1 MFTDRERCLYR
12 KRQLVEVICQLRF
25 PTILSISAR
34 EPAEFQEG
42 IRGDF
47 PQYKRNFDMPQP
59 KLTGAP
65 GNFRVEE
72 SEKITNYNFLSAD
85 GKWKVN
91 LTNSFVSLSTPA
103 YTTWEDFAAKL
114 DLVLSQFIPIYRP
127 AYFERVGLRFIN
139 IFSRK
144 ALDLEG
150 VPFREL
156 FQPGYLGLLA
166 EEDVRE
172 EGFARA
178 GQDIELAIA
187 GGCRIKMHAGPG
199 MIQRAN
205 VKDSEIKFI
214 LDNDVFMNGK
224 LPVAQCAPA
233 LQTVHIQADRIHMHK
248 SNRARNQHDQLDRQK
263 CGNQGYYE
271 QQPAAGHVA

>member
-1 MFTDRERCLYR
+1 MFSDRERCLYR
-12 KRQLVEVICQLRF
+12 KRQLLEVICQLRF

-34 EPAEFQEG
+34 EPADFQEA

-47 PQYKRNFDMPQP
+47 PQYKRLLEQTQP
-59 KLTGAP
+59 RVSGGP

-72 SEKITNYNFLSAD
+72 GEKITNYQFLSAD
-85 GKWKVN
+85 GRWKVN
-91 LTNSFVSLSTPA
+91 LTNTFVSLATPV

-114 DLVLSQFIPIYRP
+114 DLILAQFIPIYRP

-139 IFSRK
+139 VFSRK

-156 FQPGYLGLLA
+156 FQPAYLGLLG

-178 GQDIELAIA
+178 GQDVECAIS
-187 GGCRIKMHAGPG
+187 GGCRVKLHAGPG
-199 MIQRAN
+199 LLQRGS

-214 LDNDVFMNGK
+214 LDNDVFMNDK
-224 LPVAQCAPA
+224 LPVNQCAPA
-233 LQTVHIQADRIHMHK
+233 LQTVHIQADRIF
-248 SNRARNQHDQLDRQK
+248 AGAITDRLH
-263 CGNQGYYE
+263 E
-271 QQPAAGHVA
+271 AMEPEPL

>member
-1 MFTDRERCLYR
+1 MFNDRERCLYR
-12 KRQLVEVICQLRF
+12 KRQLLEVICQLRF
-25 PTILSISAR
+25 PAILSISAR

-47 PQYKRNFDMPQP
+47 PQYKRLLEQPQP
-59 KLTGAP
+59 RVVGGP

-72 SEKITNYNFLSAD
+72 GEKITNYQFLSAD
-85 GKWKVN
+85 GKWKAS
-91 LTNSFVSLSTPA
+91 LTNTSVSLATPA

-114 DLVLSQFIPIYRP
+114 DLILSQFIPVYRP

-139 IFSRK
+139 AFSRK

-156 FQPGYLGLLA
+156 FQPAYLGPMA

-172 EGFARA
+172 EGFSMAS
-178 GQDIELAIA
+178 QDYELALA
-187 GGCRIKMHAGPG
+187 GGCRVKIHAGTG
-199 MIQRAN
+199 MLQRKLVEKNQVKLIQDNELR
-205 VKDSEIKFI
+205 FF
-214 LDNDVFMNGK
+214 LDNDVFMPDK

-233 LQTVHIQADRIHMHK
+233 LQTVHIQADRLFAGAIT
-248 SNRARNQHDQLDRQK
+248 DRLH
-263 CGNQGYYE
+263 E
-271 QQPAAGHVA
+271 AMEPELI

>member
-1 MFTDRERCLYR
+1 MFTDRERYLYH

-34 EPAEFQEG
+34 EPADFQEA

-47 PQYKRNFDMPQP
+47 PQYKRLLEQSQP
-59 KLTGAP
+59 RLTGAP

-72 SEKITNYNFLSAD
+72 ADKVTNYQFLSDD
-85 GKWKVN
+85 GRWKVN
-91 LTNSFVSLSTPA
+91 LTNSFVSLATPA

-139 IFSRK
+139 VFSRK

-178 GQDIELAIA
+178 GQDIELAIS

-199 MIQRAN
+199 MIQRGN

-233 LQTVHIQADRIHMHK
+233 LQTVHIQADRLFAGAIT
-248 SNRARNQHDQLDRQK
+248 DRLHEAMEPEPL
-263 CGNQGYYE
+263 G
-271 QQPAAGHVA
+271 

>member
-1 MFTDRERCLYR
+1 MFSDRERFLYR
-12 KRQLVEVICQLRF
+12 KRQLAEVICQLRF

-34 EPAEFQEG
+34 EPADFQEA
-42 IRGDF
+42 IRRDF
-47 PQYKRNFDMPQP
+47 PQYKRLFEQPQP
-59 KLTGAP
+59 RVTGAP
-65 GNFRVEE
+65 GSFRLEE
-72 SEKITNYNFLSAD
+72 PERITNYQFLSAD

-91 LTNSFVSLSTPA
+91 LTNSFISLATPA
-103 YTTWEDFAAKL
+103 YTKWEDFAAKL
-114 DLVLSQFIPIYRP
+114 DLILAQFIPTYQP

-156 FQPGYLGLLA
+156 FQPGYLGLLG

-178 GQDIELAIA
+178 GQDVELALS
-187 GGCRIKMHAGPG
+187 GGCRVKLHAGPG
-199 MIQRAN
+199 MVQRGP

-214 LDNDVFMNGK
+214 LDCDVFMPGK
-224 LPVAQCAPA
+224 LPMTQCAPA
-233 LQTVHIQADRIHMHK
+233 LQTVHLQADRIFAGALTD
-248 SNRARNQHDQLDRQK
+248 RLHDAMDPIPL
-263 CGNQGYYE
+263 
-271 QQPAAGHVA
+271 

>member
-1 MFTDRERCLYR
+1 MFSDRERCLYR

-34 EPAEFQEG
+34 EPADFQEA

-47 PQYKRNFDMPQP
+47 PQYKRLLEQTQP
-59 KLTGAP
+59 RVSGGP

-72 SEKITNYNFLSAD
+72 GEKITNYQFLSAD
-85 GKWKVN
+85 GRWKVN
-91 LTNSFVSLSTPA
+91 LTNTFVSLATPA

-114 DLVLSQFIPIYRP
+114 DLILAQFIPIYRP

-139 IFSRK
+139 VFSRK

-156 FQPGYLGLLA
+156 FQPAYLGLLA

-178 GQDIELAIA
+178 GQDVELAIS
-187 GGCRIKMHAGPG
+187 GGCRVKMHVGPG
-199 MIQRAN
+199 MLQRQVVEN
-205 VKDSEIKFI
+205 GQVKVIKDNELKFF
-214 LDNDVFMNGK
+214 LDNDVFMPGK

-233 LQTVHIQADRIHMHK
+233 LQTVHVQADRIF
-248 SNRARNQHDQLDRQK
+248 AGALTDRLH
-263 CGNQGYYE
+263 E
-271 QQPAAGHVA
+271 AMEPEPL

>member
-1 MFTDRERCLYR
+1 MFSDRERYLYR

-34 EPAEFQEG
+34 EPADFQEA

-47 PQYKRNFDMPQP
+47 PQYKRLLEQAQP
-59 KLTGAP
+59 KLSGGP
-65 GNFRVEE
+65 GSFRVEE
-72 SEKITNYNFLSAD
+72 GEKITNYQFLSAD
-85 GKWKVN
+85 GRWKVN
-91 LTNSFVSLSTPA
+91 LTNSFVSLATPA

-114 DLVLSQFIPIYRP
+114 DLVLAQFIPIYRP

-139 IFSRK
+139 VFSRK

-178 GQDIELAIA
+178 GQDIELAIS

-199 MIQRAN
+199 LLQRGN
-205 VKDSEIKFI
+205 VKDGEIKFI

-233 LQTVHIQADRIHMHK
+233 LQTVHIQADRIF
-248 SNRARNQHDQLDRQK
+248 
-263 CGNQGYYE
+263 
-271 QQPAAGHVA
+271 AGAITERLHEAMEPEPL

>member
-1 MFTDRERCLYR
+1 MFLDRERYLYR
-12 KRQLVEVICQLRF
+12 KPQLVEVICQLRF

-34 EPAEFQEG
+34 EPAEFQEA

-47 PQYKRNFDMPQP
+47 PPYKRLLEQSQP
-59 KLTGAP
+59 RLTGAP

-72 SEKITNYNFLSAD
+72 AEKVTNYQFLSDD
-85 GKWKVN
+85 GRWKVN
-91 LTNSFVSLSTPA
+91 LTNSFVSLATPA

-139 IFSRK
+139 VFSRK

-178 GQDIELAIA
+178 GQDIELAIS

-199 MIQRAN
+199 MIQRGN

-233 LQTVHIQADRIHMHK
+233 LQTVHIQADRIF
-248 SNRARNQHDQLDRQK
+248 AGAITDRLHEAMEPEPL
-263 CGNQGYYE
+263 N
-271 QQPAAGHVA
+271 